1 MFEFLSL
8 LALGFAVSIDG
19 FGVGFTYGL
28 RRILVPVKSLIVII
42 FCTAVMIFIS
52 MKIGYILTLVI
63 SSAFTQNLGA
73 GILIVLGCWSLY
85 NSFKNKDVKK
95 SNSNHQN
102 YQKKET
108 FKLIKLWSIKFGN
121 IAIAIQVLK
130 KPEIADIDDSGYIS
144 INEAMILG
152 LALAFDAFG
161 VGIGAALIGYSIMLT
176 VTVVSIMSGLF
187 VYLGIRFGFIFA
199 EVKNM
204 DRVSFIP
211 GFLLIILGLFR
222 II

>member
-1 MFEFLSL
+1 MVEFLSV

-28 RRILVPVKSLIVII
+28 RRILVPIKSLVVII
-42 FCTAVMIFIS
+42 FCTAAMIFLS
-52 MKIGYILTLVI
+52 MKIGHLLALAI
-63 SSAFTQNLGA
+63 SPSFTKNLGA
-73 GILIVLGCWSLY
+73 GILILLGCWSLY
-85 NSFKNKDVKK
+85 NSFKSKDKKRSNKNK
-95 SNSNHQN
+95 QN

-121 IAIAIQVLK
+121 IAIAVQVLK

-144 INEAMILG
+144 INEAVLLG

-161 VGIGAALIGYSIMLT
+161 VGIGAALIGYSIWLS
-176 VTVVSIMSGLF
+176 VTVISVMSGLF
-187 VYLGIRFGFIFA
+187 VYLGIQCGFIFA
-199 EVKNM
+199 EIKNM
-204 DRVSFIP
+204 DKLSFLP
-211 GFLLIILGLFR
+211 GLLLIILGLFR